1 MAELKNN
8 IFNNNIAGDTSNILI
23 PDTSAIKS
31 GVVFKANIDSNVL
44 NGYYNLLSK
53 AVQFLQFTGGLYSEE
68 ADYDEGNI
76 TSLVIKNGEDYSIWQ
91 FRRNANNPQV
101 LNNNP
106 PISGASITTVN
117 GVDAYEGG
125 SLNTDWDKLT
135 EDYAVEATPN
145 TVMGRDGEGAS
156 NVNMPSNIEN
166 TTVVNNQYLQQ
177 QLQEQL
183 QAGLATKQDKLTAGT
198 NITISEDNVISASG
212 DLATRADLVTYD
224 NSNTNLQYTTGYD
237 FPKFKIPIPDTINLV
252 LTDNIKEYPAT
263 ITKNEDGSYI
273 LNSSIDNYNIA
284 DTTPAI
290 MLFVKSIDGNSNS
303 YQMYS
308 TFSQFFEF
316 SDNNNFIFY
325 NLEKEECNI
334 SNTNI
339 NFKVSMIMANIIGI
353 MLIKED
359 ETEFEQGNYNIILN
373 IKNRVLKNEDAN
385 LFVSNSSNLYTL
397 SFINDNGN
405 IKLTGKITTNGK
417 YTTTELLG
425 FYSPIIEN
433 YFNLSSILG
442 NTVGITSSSG
452 KALKFCVIKGDASN
466 NNLAL
471 YMFSIAYQDGSNI
484 QEGDVFTFN
493 LTPDKNSTVD
503 PTYAAVTNVQELG
516 EALTERLDKLDLI
529 ADGEEHPT
537 GTYYYNA
544 DGGRK
549 PIYYRYL
556 DLRSYS
562 AYTQDFN
569 TSSNEWNI
577 DLICNDNMGYDI
589 RGNGSYFYQFNSR
602 GDFVNNVIR
611 DAHIYFDS
619 KTKRFGLY
627 IEQYS
632 GTIHRAGL
640 FKIKYTKITDSYE
653 Y

>member
-493 LTPDKNSTVD
+493 LTPDKNSTLD
-503 PTYAAVTNVQELG
+503 PIYSSVSNVQEAI
-516 EALTERLDKLDLI
+516 EAIVQRLILL
-529 ADGEEHPT
+529 ES
-537 GTYYYNA
+537 YN
-544 DGGRK
+544 K
-549 PIYYRYL
+549 
-556 DLRSYS
+556 
-562 AYTQDFN
+562 
-569 TSSNEWNI
+569 NI
-577 DLICNDNMGYDI
+577 EG
-589 RGNGSYFYQFNSR
+589 
-602 GDFVNNVIR
+602 V
-611 DAHIYFDS
+611 
-619 KTKRFGLY
+619 
-627 IEQYS
+627 
-632 GTIHRAGL
+632 
-640 FKIKYTKITDSYE
+640 
-653 Y
+653 

>member
-1 MAELKNN
+1 MDIIIYCPE
-8 IFNNNIAGDTSNILI
+8 
-23 PDTSAIKS
+23 
-31 GVVFKANIDSNVL
+31 
-44 NGYYNLLSK
+44 

-224 NSNTNLQYTTGYD
+224 NSNTNLQYITGYD
-237 FPKFKIPIPDTINLV
+237 FPKFKIPLPDTLNLV
-252 LTDNIKEYPAT
+252 LKDQANQYPAT
-263 ITKNEDGSYI
+263 ITKQTDGSYI
-273 LNSSIDNYNIA
+273 LNA
-284 DTTPAI
+284 T
-290 MLFVKSIDGNSNS
+290 L
-303 YQMYS
+303 
-308 TFSQFFEF
+308 
-316 SDNNNFIFY
+316 NNFNQFY
-325 NLEKEECNI
+325 TEN
-334 SNTNI
+334 
-339 NFKVSMIMANIIGI
+339 AIGI
-353 MLIKED
+353 ILESIENETNTLILLS
-359 ETEFEQGNYNIILN
+359 ILN
-373 IKNRVLKNEDAN
+373 IFWTSSNDWIANNGDIQIEGISEPLQFAFNGTGIFISKTDLSNFEQKPYNITLTIKNRKFDSIDTYFLGTGGSSFFSNYLSYLN
-385 LFVSNSSNLYTL
+385 LQNNKGFVKLVGTINGTGTASSAATSSYSFLITL
-397 SFINDNGN
+397 S
-405 IKLTGKITTNGK
+405 
-417 YTTTELLG
+417 
-425 FYSPIIEN
+425 N
-433 YFNLSSILG
+433 YFNLVSSG
-442 NTVGITSSSG
+442 SYTNTTQITSSTG
-452 KALKFCVIKGDASN
+452 KAVKYYFMQNASYEN
-466 NNLAL
+466 AVDLV
-471 YMFSIAYQDGSNI
+471 IAYQDGSTINTD
-484 QEGDVFTFN
+484 DVFTFN

-544 DGGRK
+544 DGVRK
-549 PIYYRYL
+549 PIYYRVITDMWKKYQL
-556 DLRSYS
+556 SGSEDRH
-562 AYTQDFN
+562 TWIFN
-569 TSSNEWNI
+569 NNNEWQI
-577 DLICNDNMGYDI
+577 DFLVNDIFM
-589 RGNGSYFYQFNSR
+589 
-602 GDFVNNVIR
+602 
-611 DAHIYFDS
+611 A
-619 KTKRFGLY
+619 
-627 IEQYS
+627 
-632 GTIHRAGL
+632 
-640 FKIKYTKITDSYE
+640 TDSINIFIPIYNKCD
-653 Y
+653 YLNKFMHDIYIWFNRTTKKILFII